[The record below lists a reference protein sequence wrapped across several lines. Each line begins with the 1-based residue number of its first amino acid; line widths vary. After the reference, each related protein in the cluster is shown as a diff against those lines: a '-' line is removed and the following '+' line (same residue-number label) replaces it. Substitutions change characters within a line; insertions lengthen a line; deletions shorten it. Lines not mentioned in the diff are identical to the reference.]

1 MLLTPKLDH
10 ITTADYENVYEPAED
25 TFLFMDALEKDANLI
40 KEQVKPSICL
50 EIGSGSGCI
59 STFLGQLLGD
69 SSKSLILCTDINPY
83 ASQITLKTGKSNMIQ
98 LDPILTD
105 LTSGLLP
112 RLRHSVDILCFN
124 PPYVVTPSEEVNSSN
139 LIEKAWAG
147 GVDGREVIDRTLPLV
162 DELLSARGVFYLL
175 VISENKPDDIRI
187 IMQERYKFQSEVVLS
202 RLSGREKEI
211 ILKFR
216 R

>member
-10 ITTADYENVYEPAED
+10 LTAADYEHIYEPAED
-25 TFLFMDALEKDANLI
+25 TFLLMDALEKDVDLI

-50 EIGSGSGCI
+50 EIGILTSPLI
-59 STFLGQLLGD
+59 IV
-69 SSKSLILCTDINPY
+69 ILCTDINPY
-83 ASQITLKTGKSNMIQ
+83 ASQITLKTGKQNAIH

-105 LTSGLLP
+105 LASGLLP

-124 PPYVVTPSEEVNSSN
+124 PPYVVTPSEDVNSPSA
-139 LIEKAWAG
+139 IEKAWAG
-147 GVDGREVIDRTLPLV
+147 GIDGREVIDRTLPLV
-162 DELLSARGVFYLL
+162 DELLSARGIFYLL
-175 VISENKPDDIRI
+175 VISENKPDDIRK
-187 IMQERYKFQSEVVLS
+187 IMQERYNFQSEVVLS